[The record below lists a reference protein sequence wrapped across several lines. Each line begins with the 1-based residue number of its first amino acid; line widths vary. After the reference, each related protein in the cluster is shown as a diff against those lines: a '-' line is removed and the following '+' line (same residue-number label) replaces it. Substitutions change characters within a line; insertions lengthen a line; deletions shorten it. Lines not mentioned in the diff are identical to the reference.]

1 MLMRVLKSNWISA
14 ASWARWARGV
24 SNWAVDRVLGSLA
37 HVSALTPDDD
47 MCLLLRIEI
56 PRSCYRPAS

>member
-1 MLMRVLKSNWISA
+1 MLMRVLKSNWISV
-14 ASWARWARGV
+14 ASWASGV

-37 HVSALTPDDD
+37 SVSALMPDDD
-47 MCLLLRIEI
+47 MCLLLRVEI